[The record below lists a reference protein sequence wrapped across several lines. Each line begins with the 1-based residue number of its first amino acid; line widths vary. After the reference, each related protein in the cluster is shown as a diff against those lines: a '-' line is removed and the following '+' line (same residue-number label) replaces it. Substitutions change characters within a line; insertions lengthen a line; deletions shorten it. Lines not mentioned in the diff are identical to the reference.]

1 MKQKWQDFIIFLL
14 TMAIALNMT
23 MMCMEQL
30 KMSTKTRIKM
40 SMMMIQVIFCRHA
53 SCWALMLP
61 HNKWKPVAPLH
72 QVPQINNNN
81 NNTTMALTPVPK
93 ESPF

>member
-1 MKQKWQDFIIFLL
+1 
-14 TMAIALNMT
+14 MAIALKMT

-30 KMSTKTRIKM
+30 KMSTKTRMKM
-40 SMMMIQVIFCRHA
+40 SMTMMQVIFCRHA

-72 QVPQINNNN
+72 QVPPSDQQRCCNNNYN
-81 NNTTMALTPVPK
+81 IMMALTPVPK